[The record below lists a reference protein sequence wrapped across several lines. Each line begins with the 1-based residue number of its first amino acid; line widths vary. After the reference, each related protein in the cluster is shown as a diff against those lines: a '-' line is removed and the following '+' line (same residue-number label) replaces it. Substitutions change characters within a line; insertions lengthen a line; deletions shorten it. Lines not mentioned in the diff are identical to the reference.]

1 MPAISNKSIVDKLFI
16 KPGKCVVLIDAPT
29 EYEKLIRKSAPDADI
44 SISASATKPADII
57 QVFVKSADELTQ
69 KLPTLKKH
77 LKSDGALWVAYYKG
91 TAKVKT
97 DINRDRIAEYATSIG
112 MEGVAIISIDDDW
125 SALRLKI
132 VG

>member
-44 SISASATKPADII
+44 STSATKPADII
-57 QVFVKSADELTQ
+57 QVFVKSAAELTQ

>member
-16 KPGKCVVLIDAPT
+16 KPGKCVVLIDAPA
-29 EYEKLIRKSAPDADI
+29 EYEKLIRKTAPQAEITD
-44 SISASATKPADII
+44 SATKPADII
-57 QVFVKSADELTQ
+57 QIFVKSAADLQQ
-69 KLPTLKKH
+69 KLPSLKKH
-77 LKSDGALWVAYYKG
+77 LKSDGALWVSYYKG

-112 MEGVAIISIDDDW
+112 LEGVAIISIDDDW

-132 VG
+132 VS